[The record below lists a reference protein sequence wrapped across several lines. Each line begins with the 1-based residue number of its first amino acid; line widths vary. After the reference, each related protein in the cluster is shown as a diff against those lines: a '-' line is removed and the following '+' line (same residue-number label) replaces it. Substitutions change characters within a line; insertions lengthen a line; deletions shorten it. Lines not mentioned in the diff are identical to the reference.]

1 MLVLRNTPLS
11 KPEAL
16 NLIKTAYHL
25 SKSCTVRPLSR
36 LELQIYVSMSII
48 VCTNLQ
54 INFQQQQQQQ
64 QNNHQ
69 WQHEFFSLI
78 QDLVLVQFLLFTI
91 IVEN

>member
-1 MLVLRNTPLS
+1 MFKGITVALLALRNTPLF

-36 LELQIYVSMSII
+36 LELQIIYCMYKS
-48 VCTNLQ
+48 LQ
-54 INFQQQQQQQ
+54 INFQRQQQQQ

-69 WQHEFFSLI
+69 
-78 QDLVLVQFLLFTI
+78 
-91 IVEN
+91 